1 MNEKTLHCYLF
12 GHDGAW
18 QAICV
23 DLDIAVQGTS
33 RMEVQEQL
41 KDMIGVYIEE
51 ALKEEPVIAQRLLS
65 RRAPALVRA
74 RLFANLIWYRIKS
87 ALNGSNGDSASDFT
101 IPCHA

>member
-1 MNEKTLHCYLF
+1 MKEKTLHCYLF

-23 DLDIAVQGTS
+23 DLDIAVQGAS

-41 KDMIGVYIEE
+41 KDMILLYIEE
-51 ALKEEPVIAQRLLS
+51 ALKEDPATAEKLLS
-65 RRAPALVRA
+65 RRTPALVRA
-74 RLFANLIWYRIKS
+74 RLLANLIWYRIK
-87 ALNGSNGDSASDFT
+87 AAVHGSNGDSASGFT